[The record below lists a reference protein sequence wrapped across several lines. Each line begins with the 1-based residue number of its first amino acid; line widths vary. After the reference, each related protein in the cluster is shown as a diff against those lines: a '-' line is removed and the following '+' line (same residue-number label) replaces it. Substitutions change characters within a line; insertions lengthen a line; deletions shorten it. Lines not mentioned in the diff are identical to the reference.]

1 MNKIKSFQVN
11 HDILERGVYV
21 SRIDGDVVTYD
32 IRVKKPNGGD
42 YLASDVMHTIEHIVA
57 TYVRNSTLSDA
68 VIYFG
73 PMGCRTGFYLLL
85 RECVSR
91 QETLRLIREAFLCT
105 AAFDGEIPGN
115 SRIECGNYLEH
126 DLAGAKAEAA
136 EMVKVLA
143 ALTPDDMDYKA

>member
-21 SRIDGDVVTYD
+21 SRIDGDVITYD

-42 YLASDVMHTIEHIVA
+42 YLAPAAMHTIEHIVA
-57 TYVRNSTLSDA
+57 TYVRSSAFADA
-68 VIYFG
+68 VLYFG

-85 RECVSR
+85 RDSVGREDV
-91 QETLRLIREAFLCT
+91 LRLILEAFRYT
-105 AAFDGEIPGN
+105 AAFCGEIPGN

-126 DLAGAKAEAA
+126 DLNGAKAEAA
-136 EMVKVLA
+136 EMVSVLET
-143 ALTPDDMDYKA
+143 LTPTDMDYKV